1 MNIYVLLLITGFA
14 MLVVIDIAVLLYLLP
29 LYRFYKFCKK
39 MYLADIK

>member
-14 MLVVIDIAVLLYLLP
+14 MLVVIGIAVLLYLLP
-29 LYRFYKFCKK
+29 LYRFCKFYKK